1 MPTALPEVSCMPQ
14 GEKPLTLPEYDRMAS
29 DLEAM
34 AAAIRAR
41 PEMNHHFAARL
52 AILVAQMR
60 EDIFDRHPGIE
71 GSSCAV
77 KPEPSK

>member
-1 MPTALPEVSCMPQ
+1 
-14 GEKPLTLPEYDRMAS
+14 MAT

-41 PEMNHHFAARL
+41 PDMNHHFAARL

-60 EDIFDRHPGIE
+60 EDIFEQHPEVE
-71 GSSCAV
+71 GLSCEI